1 MNFSPNRIITD
12 FEKSMITTVRKKVSV
27 YLFICDE
34 PINYFNDFFFSFQLP
49 TTTHQGCIFHLY
61 QAMSKKMKKFNLWIY
76 YKSDDDLHLF
86 LKKVMAI
93 VLLVPSLMDSAFEL
107 LQNEYLKNKK
117 LKRFKESLAKFMMYV
132 NKQWLKSEM
141 RTMITFYE
149 VEFKTNNWS
158 ECK

>member
-1 MNFSPNRIITD
+1 
-12 FEKSMITTVRKKVSV
+12 
-27 YLFICDE
+27 
-34 PINYFNDFFFSFQLP
+34 
-49 TTTHQGCIFHLY
+49 
-61 QAMSKKMKKFNLWIY
+61 MSKKLKKFNLWIY

-93 VLLVPSLMDSAFEL
+93 VLLIPSRMDNAFEL
-107 LQNEYLKNKK
+107 LQKEYLKNKK
-117 LKRFKESLAKFMMYV
+117 LKRFKDSLTKFMTYV
-132 NKQWLKSEM
+132 NKQWLKSDM